1 MRQIRKRQE
10 ESGIQSTPVSSGSSN
25 EDKASEATLP
35 SVEEA
40 YTDGCGGAAAA
51 AAADNEWLSILK
63 PCEEAIE

>member
-1 MRQIRKRQE
+1 M
-10 ESGIQSTPVSSGSSN
+10 SSGSSN

-51 AAADNEWLSILK
+51 AAAAADYEWLSILK
-63 PCEEAIE
+63 PCEEAID